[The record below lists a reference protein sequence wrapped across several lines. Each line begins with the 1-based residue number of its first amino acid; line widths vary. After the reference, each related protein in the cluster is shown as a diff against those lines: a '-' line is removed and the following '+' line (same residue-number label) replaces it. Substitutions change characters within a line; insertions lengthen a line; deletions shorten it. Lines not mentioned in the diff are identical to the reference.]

1 MGPLEG
7 IRVLDLTSD
16 VAGPYA
22 TKLLAEYG
30 ADVLKV
36 EPPGGDPT
44 RQFGPFPRDVPDPEA
59 SGLFLHL
66 NTGKRSVELDLAH
79 DDGAGRVRELAADT
93 DILIEDLG
101 PGEAERLGIDWQAL
115 SASHPS
121 LVV

>member
-7 IRVLDLTSD
+7 IRVLDLTSN

-36 EPPGGDPT
+36 ERPGGDPT
-44 RQFGPFPRDVPDPEA
+44 RQFGPFRRDVPDTEG

-66 NTGKRSVELDLAH
+66 NTG
-79 DDGAGRVRELAADT
+79 
-93 DILIEDLG
+93 
-101 PGEAERLGIDWQAL
+101 
-115 SASHPS
+115 
-121 LVV
+121 